1 MMAGAGGL
9 GGSGGVGMGGA
20 GQGGTG
26 IGGAVMG
33 GAGMGGAGQGVKG
46 GQGAMAKADFHLLD
60 VNPSSATYDQ
70 LVSPRDYLL
79 RVSAFYFGH
88 AT

>member
-20 GQGGTG
+20 GQGGAG
-26 IGGAVMG
+26 MG
-33 GAGMGGAGQGVKG
+33 GAGMGGAGQGGQG

-60 VNPSSATYDQ
+60 VNPNSATYDQ